1 MTVFLLRLTVVLE
14 VSCTL
19 SLSILLTLN
28 MISLSFPMA
37 DGSSDPVFFAD
48 QEDNLDDICAQD
60 TEDLLFEEPVSPA
73 NSLYEGTDSN

>member
-1 MTVFLLRLTVVLE
+1 
-14 VSCTL
+14 
-19 SLSILLTLN
+19 
-28 MISLSFPMA
+28 MA